1 MNNQEIKEMLAKQLG
16 SRLISKKKEIDK
28 EMSILDGIVHS
39 DLPVY
44 RKWEVSSNNRYI
56 GLTQKH
62 EQINQIFKIC
72 LKNGRVEVDR
82 ISFKDHRVEFDSNNA
97 SIVISSDFVN
107 ATFDEWSDSMF
118 KLMDYING

>member
-39 DLPVY
+39 DLPSY
-44 RKWEVSSNNRYI
+44 KKWELEDIKSN
-56 GLTQKH
+56 K
-62 EQINQIFKIC
+62 QINQIFKIC

-97 SIVISSDFVN
+97 GIVISSDFVN
-107 ATFDEWSDSMF
+107 ATFDEWTDSMF